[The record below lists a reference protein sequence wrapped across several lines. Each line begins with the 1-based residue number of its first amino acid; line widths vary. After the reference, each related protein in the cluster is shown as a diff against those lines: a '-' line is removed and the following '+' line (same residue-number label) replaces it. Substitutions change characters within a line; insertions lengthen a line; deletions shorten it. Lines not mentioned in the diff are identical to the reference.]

1 MVRAIQDVTSRRS
14 RLRRSANPADSFR
27 LRASSSILRNR
38 PTRSASY
45 GRPMPCSAF
54 SSSNSIWRMVLS
66 VSRFTRTVGVRPE
79 VGSRCA
85 RLLMTGNARN
95 RPQAVR
101 QPDYARTAWA
111 TRSYQSMDKKSSEC
125 NSLAAPP
132 IAPLINPSHGHA
144 SGTNDART
152 HGDLGDI
159 ASLSRSADQHK
170 RSRLCSDAHDTRVGR
185 YPPQNRVLQ
194 HRPLAPQR
202 LSPQLRRSCQAFRPR
217 SLMCPMFS

>member
-1 MVRAIQDVTSRRS
+1 MLKSERSLSIPEPRPVGRVVRAIQDVTSRRS

-45 GRPMPCSAF
+45 RGRPMPCSAF

-66 VSRFTRTVGVRPE
+66 VSRFTRTVGVPRPE

-125 NSLAAPP
+125 NSTRCSTRFCSA
-132 IAPLINPSHGHA
+132 NQSQ
-144 SGTNDART
+144 
-152 HGDLGDI
+152 
-159 ASLSRSADQHK
+159 SRSRQ
-170 RSRLCSDAHDTRVGR
+170 R
-185 YPPQNRVLQ
+185 YE
-194 HRPLAPQR
+194 
-202 LSPQLRRSCQAFRPR
+202 
-217 SLMCPMFS
+217 